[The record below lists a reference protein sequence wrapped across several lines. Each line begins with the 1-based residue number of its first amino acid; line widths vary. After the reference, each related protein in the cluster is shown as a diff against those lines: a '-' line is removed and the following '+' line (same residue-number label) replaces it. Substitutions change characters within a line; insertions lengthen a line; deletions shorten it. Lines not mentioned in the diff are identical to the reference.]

1 MLGNMGVD
9 LRANTQMTTMRCRN
23 EDQIRE
29 EEAAIVQVRGGSAW
43 EHNGGETWLNLD
55 RLIFWMWSKW
65 EKEVSMETSEM
76 AFTMSL
82 WRKLRLGAM
91 SQALC

>member
-1 MLGNMGVD
+1 MGVD
-9 LRANTQMTTMRCRN
+9 LRANRQMTTMRCRN